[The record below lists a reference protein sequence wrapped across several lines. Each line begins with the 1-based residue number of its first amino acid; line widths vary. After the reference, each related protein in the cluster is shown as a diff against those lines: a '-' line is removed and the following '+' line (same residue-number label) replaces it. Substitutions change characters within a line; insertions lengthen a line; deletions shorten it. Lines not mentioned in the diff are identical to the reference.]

1 MEEARQHPALIRP
14 RIARGALGAVTV
26 LAAFLPGC
34 VHGPALVT
42 KRVDGHIVVSRA
54 VPSQAYEHAARAFL
68 FEQGER
74 LEEAADELARA
85 LNFDDEAPELLAHLA
100 ELDVEL
106 GRLDEAQEALARAE
120 RLAPTV
126 EGALAGAALAEA
138 RRNDVGLANA
148 LAQAV
153 ARADEDGTPAHLEE
167 AHLAQATL
175 RLGSLDAAGALA
187 TLEAL
192 VARLPQSTR
201 GRRQLAA
208 VAWAMQQLPEAEGQ
222 LRSLLEDDP
231 NDLDAQLLL
240 AALYS
245 ATDRPAEAKAA
256 FEQALSRSE
265 EAVEIAEVYLKW
277 LVDRGELEEAR
288 RRADALVVSDPTS
301 EESAERTSRL
311 ERAVKRPERAR
322 SAAAYARAHGA
333 PGGAMTFLIAEAEAD
348 AGHDR
353 EAAELLQQIPADAP
367 IAFEARLRAADILA
381 HEGDAATAEQAL
393 TKAAA
398 LLNEEPAT
406 AARKKSDGRGAVEG
420 VPAKSE
426 GSAIEARVGLALA
439 RSQVAEDMGH
449 ADVAKVVLESALG
462 GTPDN
467 ARLALALAAVEER
480 QGHWENALKIGEGVL
495 ARDRR
500 SVEALNFCGYVAADH
515 RHDLPKAIARLVAA
529 AALDPGNG
537 AILDSLGWAALAA
550 GDLGKAG
557 PFLRQAARLNPADPE
572 ILSHVAALEA
582 RLGSR
587 PRALEAVRRAL
598 GLAPE
603 PRVRRE
609 LEAQLRELEGPDRRP
624 TTRVPR

>member
-1 MEEARQHPALIRP
+1 LTWAPAP
-14 RIARGALGAVTV
+14 RTRGVPTGLVGLVTAF
-26 LAAFLPGC
+26 LAALLPGC
-34 VHGPALVT
+34 GHSPALVT
-42 KRVDGHIVVSRA
+42 KRVDGRIVVSRA
-54 VPSQAYEHAARAFL
+54 VAPQAYEHVARALL
-68 FEQGER
+68 FEQSDR

-85 LNFDDEAPELLAHLA
+85 LNFDDEAPEVLAHLA

-106 GRLDEAQEALARAE
+106 GRLDEAKDALARAE
-120 RLAPTV
+120 RVGPTV
-126 EGALAGAALAEA
+126 EGALAAAALAEA
-138 RRNDVGLANA
+138 RHDDAGLANA

-153 ARADEDGTPAHLEE
+153 VRADEDGTASHLEE
-167 AHLAQATL
+167 AHLAQATE

-192 VARLPQSTR
+192 VARLPQSAR

-240 AALYS
+240 ASLLS
-245 ATDRPAEAKAA
+245 ASDRPVDAKAA
-256 FEQALSRSE
+256 FEEALSRSE

-288 RRADALVVSDPTS
+288 RRADALVASDPTTD
-301 EESAERTSRL
+301 ESAERTSRL
-311 ERAVKRPERAR
+311 ERAVKRPDRAR

-333 PGGAMTFLIAEAEAD
+333 GAAAMSFLIAEAEAD
-348 AGHDR
+348 AGHNR

-367 IAFEARLRAADILA
+367 IAFQARLRAADILA

-393 TKAAA
+393 AKAAA
-398 LLNEEPAT
+398 LLNAEPASPG
-406 AARKKSDGRGAVEG
+406 RKKEAPSEATDGAPR
-420 VPAKSE
+420 SE
-426 GSAIEARVGLALA
+426 ASAEARVALALA
-439 RSQVAEDMGH
+439 RSQVAEDAGH
-449 ADVAKVVLESALG
+449 PDTAKVVLETALRRDA
-462 GTPDN
+462 DN
-467 ARLALALAAVEER
+467 PRLALALAAVEER
-480 QGHWENALKIGEGVL
+480 QGRWEKALALGERVL
-495 ARDRR
+495 ARDKR

-515 RHDLPKAIARLVAA
+515 HHDLPQAIARLVAA

-550 GDLGKAG
+550 GDLGKAA

-603 PRVRRE
+603 PRVRRD
-609 LEAQLRELEGPDRRP
+609 LEAQLRELEGAERRP